1 MKPNLLLVLC
11 LVAFTGCSFSS
22 NKVEYYLIDNKKDLS
37 NAEKFSIPL
46 VINKL
51 KMPSYLDSKS
61 MVFKL
66 ENNEVIKTSN
76 HRWVDLLS
84 SILDK
89 SMKEYLLFDSSILK
103 AQICKNDCYSL
114 NVAVNDFSNNY
125 KGFVDVSLIYDVS
138 NNSKN
143 ICNGRVIKLVSYKN
157 NDYKDMVNSFNI
169 AWQDSLDQMSLEIKD
184 CLQK

>member
-89 SMKEYLLFDSSILK
+89 SMKEYLLFDSKPTHYPCILVY
-103 AQICKNDCYSL
+103 DEGM
-114 NVAVNDFSNNY
+114 D
-125 KGFVDVSLIYDVS
+125 DVIHGMFIY
-138 NNSKN
+138 
-143 ICNGRVIKLVSYKN
+143 
-157 NDYKDMVNSFNI
+157 
-169 AWQDSLDQMSLEIKD
+169 LENFEN
-184 CLQK
+184 